1 MNRRSSSS
9 GCFLFVALL
18 GVLIGVYLVQQNITP
33 TPESAIPLALTPLPA
48 TPTAQAVSM
57 TASTPTPT
65 ANPDLPPDTTLF
77 IPSIDVA
84 APIIQVYLDGW
95 SWDISNLGRRIGH
108 LQGTSLPTAQGNVI
122 LSAHVEMADGQPGIF
137 APLKDIQ
144 LADEVL
150 LQYGGSIYRYAV
162 TEMYVAA
169 SDDFTPID
177 ATTDRLTLIT
187 CGPYD
192 FASNSYPERFVV
204 VAERV

>member
-9 GCFLFVALL
+9 GCFLFFALL
-18 GVLIGVYLVQQNITP
+18 GVLVGVYLVQRNTVP
-33 TPESAIPLALTPLPA
+33 TPEAAVPLGLTPSEIPA
-48 TPTAQAVSM
+48 TALSVSM
-57 TASTPTPT
+57 PANTPSPI
-65 ANPDLPPDTTLF
+65 PDLPTDSTLF

-84 APIIQVYLDGW
+84 APIIQVYLDGQ
-95 SWDISNLGRRIGH
+95 SWDISHLGRRVGH
-108 LQGTSLPTAQGNVI
+108 LQGTSLPTSAGNVI

-137 APLKDIQ
+137 APLKNIQ
-144 LADEVL
+144 LQDEVL
-150 LQYGGSIYRYAV
+150 LQYGGDIYRYAV
-162 TEMYVAA
+162 TEVYMSP

-177 ATTDRLTLIT
+177 ATEDRLTLIT

>member
-1 MNRRSSSS
+1 MMRRSSPS
-9 GCFLFVALL
+9 GCFMLFAIL
-18 GVLIGVYLVQQNITP
+18 GVAVGVYLVQRYVVP
-33 TPESAIPLALTPLPA
+33 APESAVPLAMTESL
-48 TPTAQAVSM
+48 PTATVPFAP
-57 TASTPTPT
+57 TDTPV
-65 ANPDLPPDTTLF
+65 PDLPTDTTLF

-84 APIIQVYLDGW
+84 APIIQVYLDGE
-95 SWDISNLGRRIGH
+95 SWDISHLGRRVGH
-108 LQGTSLPTAQGNVI
+108 LQGTSLPTSQGNVI

-137 APLKDIQ
+137 APLKNVQ

-150 LQYGGSIYRYAV
+150 LQYGGSMYRYAV
-162 TEMYVAA
+162 TEMYVAS

-177 ATTDRLTLIT
+177 STEDRLTLIT